1 MTDREAYEL
10 LESYDYDETII
21 KSIYSLPERKK
32 KMRWVIVEG
41 LIEFFFLRSRPKK
54 RISLEQY
61 AYRQRRREEER
72 LERFWRRWCQ

>member
-10 LESYDYDETII
+10 LESYDEVLI

-32 KMRWVIVEG
+32 KMS
-41 LIEFFFLRSRPKK
+41 IE
-54 RISLEQY
+54 EY
-61 AYRQRRREEER
+61 AYQQQRRDEER